1 MVLDAFAKAK
11 SCFRPLEDSIP
22 MGLLSCL
29 LPYLPFQVISTF
41 PVFLHALIHHTVHS
55 LIKKKYVS
63 NCCHHVHYGSHW
75 LWKLLKLS

>member
-11 SCFRPLEDSIP
+11 SCFRPLEDGIP
-22 MGLLSCL
+22 MGLLPCL

-55 LIKKKYVS
+55 LIKKNTYQTIVIT
-63 NCCHHVHYGSHW
+63 CTMVHIGYGNY
-75 LWKLLKLS
+75 